1 MVVTMRAVEYCHP
14 SHPDPKTLHRTPDC
28 LSNRSCWSSPHQETP
43 SAFLLQGNIHLLW
56 WGKQHLPSTFSGRR
70 ASLRRFLVGFL
81 FVCLFFQKSRSYLFC
96 TDQLLSSCSVSHGLH
111 PPLYPILHSAEHTNN
126 IVLQSR
132 AQGFSEHFNP
142 LLRKML
148 AYNKFLFIK
157 VKDCPAL
164 EHHCCYSDISFSP
177 FFILPLSI

>member
-81 FVCLFFQKSRSYLFC
+81 FVCLFVFPEKSFLVVLHWPTSVKLQCFSW
-96 TDQLLSSCSVSHGLH
+96 TSSTSVPNFAFSRA
-111 PPLYPILHSAEHTNN
+111 YKQYSSAE
-126 IVLQSR
+126 QSP
-132 AQGFSEHFNP
+132 G
-142 LLRKML
+142 LLR
-148 AYNKFLFIK
+148 
-157 VKDCPAL
+157 AL
-164 EHHCCYSDISFSP
+164 QTTVEENAGLQQISFH
-177 FFILPLSI
+177 